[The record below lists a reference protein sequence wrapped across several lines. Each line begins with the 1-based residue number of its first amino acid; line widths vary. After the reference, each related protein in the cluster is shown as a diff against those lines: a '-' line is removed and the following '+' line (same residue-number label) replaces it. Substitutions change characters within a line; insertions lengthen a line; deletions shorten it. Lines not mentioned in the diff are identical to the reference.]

1 MRFDRHA
8 LNVSA
13 VAVVLAGCGGSQP
26 PFGAQGAIKYTHAVP
41 EIQPQ
46 SSYLYV
52 WEVNSTDVAVVAYPA
67 FKIVRRLKATGSL
80 CTDPRTGNLYVN
92 NGNYIAEYAPGGSS
106 QIGSTG
112 LPYGYSGQGC
122 AVDPTTG
129 DVAIVGLKWQTS
141 PKVAAVLVYSS
152 LNESPVSYTD
162 SNVASFDFAG
172 FDDKGNLFIDDAT
185 SLTEL
190 PNGSSTFV
198 PIQLSQHHLGG
209 TVQWDGEYITVE
221 TPHPHMMIYRV
232 AIQGSTGKIVGTT
245 KVGVRRNRFDL
256 PLYSWIYGGVV
267 IAPAGNQKFNKDI
280 GVWSYPDGG
289 KAPSQTFGTFHYIW
303 SVAAGKS

>member
-1 MRFDRHA
+1 MPSLYPASFCVA
-8 LNVSA
+8 A
-13 VAVVLAGCGGSQP
+13 VLLAGCGGSQP
-26 PFGAQGAIKYTHAVP
+26 PIGALGAIRYNHAVP
-41 EIQPQ
+41 KIQSQ

-152 LNESPVSYTD
+152 LNEGPVSYAD
-162 SNVASFDFAG
+162 SNVASFEFAG
-172 FDDKGNLFIDDAT
+172 FDDKGDLFIDDAT

-209 TVQWDGEYITVE
+209 TVQWDGEHITVE

-245 KVGVRRNRFDL
+245 KLGVRRNRFDL
-256 PLYSWIYGGVV
+256 PLYSWIYDGIV

-280 GVWSYPDGG
+280 GIWSYPQGG
-289 KAPSQTFGTFHYIW
+289 KGPSQTFGTFHYIW